1 MSNEKTVTYY
11 FPNFETPSAMKVF
24 QDRSSQIR
32 AFRFEKEYLNE
43 MLNEEYIKNYSVYFL
58 FDENKNTV
66 YVGQSKNGAKKILED
81 KKRKG
86 FWDYCIMFV
95 SDNNVFDSN
104 TLDYMEAY
112 FAELLIESNNY
123 NLHSSTT
130 KGKVPKLNSFD
141 KITYNMYVNQI
152 EFLLKAEGLD
162 FRNSKVSLK
171 SKPQVKESHKSLE
184 TQIQESIEEYGF
196 KEEQK
201 LEESSSLEIPNIE
214 EQEVDN
220 YEDSSIETPL
230 DRIFSQLENSE
241 KAGKVKLG
249 NVPLYN
255 VNSKSANSNSS
266 LNSEVEKQD
275 SSNIQDLL
283 VDFNEVYEI
292 ERGGRIAKIKLNSDL
307 TFSILPGTIMLKPS
321 DKMLEWNDKG
331 KAYRNLVSKNDKLL
345 KEGKIKDNGDNS
357 FTVTSEIVMK
367 SVSGAACLI
376 QGSRENGWAYFKKVV
391 GLKEIYDKLKNS
403 KQ

>member
-1 MSNEKTVTYY
+1 MKKTVTYY

-81 KKRKG
+81 KKRKS

-152 EFLLKAEGLD
+152 EFLLKAEGFD
-162 FRNSKVSLK
+162 FRNSKISLK

-201 LEESSSLEIPNIE
+201 LQGSASLEIPNIE

-220 YEDSSIETPL
+220 YENLSLKTPL
-230 DRIFSQLENSE
+230 DKIFANLDNGETS
-241 KAGKVKLG
+241 KVKLG

-255 VNSKSANSNSS
+255 VDSKSANYNNS

-275 SSNIQDLL
+275 SNNTQDPL
-283 VDFNEVYEI
+283 VDFNEVYKI

-321 DKMLEWNDKG
+321 EWRDKG
-331 KAYRNLVSKNDKLL
+331 KAYRDLVSKNDKLL
-345 KEGKIKDNGDNS
+345 KEGKIEDNGDNS
-357 FTVTSEIVMK
+357 FTVTSEIVVK

-376 QGSRENGWAYFKKVV
+376 QWSRENGWAYFKKVV

-403 KQ
+403 KK

>member
-32 AFRFEKEYLNE
+32 AFRFEKEYLDE

-162 FRNSKVSLK
+162 FRNSKISLK

-196 KEEQK
+196 KEEQN
-201 LEESSSLEIPNIE
+201 LQEYASLEIANVE
-214 EQEVDN
+214 EQKVDN
-220 YEDSSIETPL
+220 YEDLSIETPL
-230 DRIFSQLENSE
+230 DRIFSQLENNE

-275 SSNIQDLL
+275 SSNIQDLP

-331 KAYRNLVSKNDKLL
+331 KAYRNLISKNDKLL

-357 FTVTSEIVMK
+357 FTVISEIVVK

>member
-58 FDENKNTV
+58 FDKQNNTV
-66 YVGQSKNGAKKILED
+66 YVGQSKNGARKILED

-162 FRNSKVSLK
+162 FRNSTVSLK
-171 SKPQVKESHKSLE
+171 NKPQAKESHKSLE

-196 KEEQK
+196 KEEQN
-201 LEESSSLEIPNIE
+201 LQESASLEIENVE

-220 YEDSSIETPL
+220 YEDLSIKTPL
-230 DRIFSQLENSE
+230 DRIFSQLENNE

-255 VNSKSANSNSS
+255 VDSKSANSNSS

-275 SSNIQDLL
+275 SSNTQDPP
-283 VDFNEVYEI
+283 VDFNEVYKI

-321 DKMLEWNDKG
+321 DKMLEWSDKG
-331 KAYRNLVSKNDKLL
+331 KAYRDLVSKNDKLL
-345 KEGKIKDNGDNS
+345 EEGKIKDNGDNS
-357 FTVTSEIVMK
+357 FTVTSEIVVK

-376 QGSRENGWAYFKKVV
+376 QGSRENGWAYFKKIV
-391 GLKEIYDKLKNS
+391 GLKEIYYKLKNS
-403 KQ
+403 K

>member
-58 FDENKNTV
+58 FDKQNNTV
-66 YVGQSKNGAKKILED
+66 YVGQSKNGARKILED

-162 FRNSKVSLK
+162 FRNSKISLK
-171 SKPQVKESHKSLE
+171 NKPQAKESHKSLE

-201 LEESSSLEIPNIE
+201 LQESASLEIANVE

-220 YEDSSIETPL
+220 DEDLNLKTPL
-230 DRIFSQLENSE
+230 DRIFSQLENNE

-275 SSNIQDLL
+275 SSNTQDPL
-283 VDFNEVYEI
+283 VDFNEVYKV

-345 KEGKIKDNGDNS
+345 EEGKIKDNGDNS
-357 FTVTSEIVMK
+357 FTVISEIVVK

-403 KQ
+403 K

>member
-162 FRNSKVSLK
+162 FRNSKIFLK
-171 SKPQVKESHKSLE
+171 SKPQSKESHKSLE

-196 KEEQK
+196 KEEQN
-201 LEESSSLEIPNIE
+201 LQESSSLEIANIE
-214 EQEVDN
+214 EQKVDN

-230 DRIFSQLENSE
+230 DRIFSQLENNE

-255 VNSKSANSNSS
+255 VDSKSANSNSS
-266 LNSEVEKQD
+266 LNSEVGKQD

-331 KAYRNLVSKNDKLL
+331 KAYRNLISKNDKLL

-357 FTVTSEIVMK
+357 FTVISEIVVK

-376 QGSRENGWAYFKKVV
+376 QGSRENGWVYFKKVV

>member
-184 TQIQESIEEYGF
+184 TRIQESIEEYGF
-196 KEEQK
+196 KEEQN
-201 LEESSSLEIPNIE
+201 LQEYASLEIANVE
-214 EQEVDN
+214 EQKVDN

-230 DRIFSQLENSE
+230 DRIFSQLENNE

-255 VNSKSANSNSS
+255 VDSKSANYNNS
-266 LNSEVEKQD
+266 LNSEVEKQY
-275 SSNIQDLL
+275 SNNTQDPL

-331 KAYRNLVSKNDKLL
+331 KAYRDLISKNNKLL

-357 FTVTSEIVMK
+357 FTVTSEIVVK

>member
-162 FRNSKVSLK
+162 FRNSKISLK

-184 TQIQESIEEYGF
+184 TQIQESIEEYGL
-196 KEEQK
+196 KEEQN
-201 LEESSSLEIPNIE
+201 LQESASLEIANVE
-214 EQEVDN
+214 EQKVDN

-230 DRIFSQLENSE
+230 DRIFSQLENNE

-255 VNSKSANSNSS
+255 VASKSANSNSS

-357 FTVTSEIVMK
+357 FTVISEIVVK